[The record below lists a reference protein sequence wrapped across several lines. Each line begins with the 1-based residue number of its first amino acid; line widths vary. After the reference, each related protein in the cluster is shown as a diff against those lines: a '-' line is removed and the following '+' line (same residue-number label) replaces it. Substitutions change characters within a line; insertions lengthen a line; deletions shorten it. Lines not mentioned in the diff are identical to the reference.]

1 MKVGN
6 ISQTVWKRSILKQ
19 LNSTR
24 NEVLFAPSMEEPCT
38 ALRTLDGSA
47 VIYTSAVASGNAREV
62 GIYAAAKAIND
73 IAARGAEPISV
84 SVQVI
89 LPPSVSEAY
98 LKSMIGYIESICKEA
113 RVQLACVKAEVNPA
127 VGQSIV
133 TAMAAGAVKE
143 SHIIRSEQA
152 AAGQDIILCGYAG
165 LEGMLRILAER
176 EKELGKRFVPV
187 FIKQMKALK
196 ENILGLGAIAAA
208 QEAGAAAI
216 HQIGSGGIF
225 AALWELAEASGIGM
239 EVELSK
245 ISVRQETVEVC
256 EYYNLNPYQM
266 TSTGS
271 FLITAENGDALVKA
285 LEGVGARASKLGVAT
300 DGNARV
306 ITSGEEQRY
315 LDRPAPDEL
324 MLWWERTFQEAC
336 MKGNVQ

>member
-19 LNSTR
+19 LNSIR
-24 NEVLFAPSMEEPCT
+24 DEVLFAPSMEEPCT
-38 ALRTLDGSA
+38 ALRTADGYAAIYAGAA
-47 VIYTSAVASGNAREV
+47 VSGNAREI
-62 GIYAAAKAIND
+62 GIYAAAKAMND
-73 IAARGAEPISV
+73 IAARGAEPVSV

-89 LPPSVSEAY
+89 LPPSASEAY
-98 LKSMIGYIESICKEA
+98 LKSMIGCMETICKEA
-113 RVQLACVKAEVNPA
+113 GVQLASVKAEVNPA
-127 VGQSIV
+127 VRQTVI
-133 TAMAAGAVKE
+133 TATAAGMAKE
-143 SHIIRSEQA
+143 DKIMRAEHA
-152 AAGQDIILCGYAG
+152 APGQDIVLCGYAG

-176 EKELGKRFVPV
+176 EDELGKRFVPV

-196 ENILGLGAIAAA
+196 TKILAIDAIRAA
-208 QEAGAAAI
+208 QAAGVRAI

-239 EVELSK
+239 EIELSK
-245 ISVRQETVEVC
+245 ILVRQETVEVC

-271 FLITAENGDALVKA
+271 FLMTTENGDALVKA

-306 ITSGEEQRY
+306 IASGEEQRY

-324 MLWWERTFQEAC
+324 MRWWEQQYINKNIEI
-336 MKGNVQ
+336 